1 MKSNAILK
9 FIVVGVIAFIL
20 VLVLVPSGKKSGSFA
35 DDPSLHLS
43 ADEAKALGI
52 EGDTAKDTLATLLGQ
67 MKQTRR
73 EIQDVKNKNDELLKE
88 NDRLRARESDFTGR
102 INKAVSD
109 ATANAREE
117 ILKAQEN
124 ANKEFNTKTKGIMD
138 KFNFLQGKIGDLTSN
153 QNAQLPIGGS
163 NLANEDNE
171 PKGIIWVEPDDAIVV
186 DPRNNQKNTGF
197 AFPNAFGSTVSEKN
211 KSFNDS
217 LDQVK
222 KPLELRKV
230 HYSDEDRLKD
240 EKPVY
245 TIAQNSTF
253 VGSTAMTALIGRVP
267 VNGTVSDP
275 YPFKVLVGKDNL
287 AANGFDLPEVHS
299 AVMSG
304 TATGDWTLSC
314 VRGQIDSITFV
325 FEDGT
330 IRTVPEPV
338 KASRSNGNNNTSN
351 TNTSKIR
358 GGLGYISD
366 PVGIPCVSGERKSNA
381 KEYIG
386 TQSLI
391 TAAGAGLAS
400 VLSKDD
406 KGSNGGYYSSNNSTS
421 SDRNGAL
428 NTILSGG
435 VEDVRNWVNKLY
447 GEAFAA
453 IYVPPH
459 AEIAVHI
466 DQEIMIDYE
475 PNGRKVRHN
484 AYTTKNSSLD

>member
-1 MKSNAILK
+1 MKSNTLLK
-9 FIVVGVIAFIL
+9 VIVVGVVAFIAVFIFSTSSSKNTNNNL
-20 VLVLVPSGKKSGSFA
+20 
-35 DDPSLHLS
+35 DPSLELT
-43 ADEAKALGI
+43 AEEARALGI

-67 MKQTRR
+67 MKATRS
-73 EIQDVKNKNDELLKE
+73 EIKDVKDKNDNLLKE
-88 NDRLRARESDFTGR
+88 NARLKEREELFDQQIR
-102 INKAVSD
+102 KAVSD
-109 ATANAREE
+109 ATLNARKE
-117 ILKAQEN
+117 IEKAQDA
-124 ANKEFNTKTKGIMD
+124 ANKNFDNKTKGIMD
-138 KFNFLQGKIGDLTSN
+138 KFNFLQGKIGDLNNT
-153 QNAQLPIGGS
+153 QQQALPIGGS
-163 NLANEDNE
+163 SVEEETIGTIWIE
-171 PKGIIWVEPDDAIVV
+171 PNDAQIV
-186 DPRNNQKNTGF
+186 DPRTSQKNTGF
-197 AFPNAFGSTVSEKN
+197 AFPNAFSSTVSEKQQ
-211 KSFNDS
+211 SFNDS

-230 HYSDEDRLKD
+230 HYTDADRFKD
-240 EKPVY
+240 EKPIY

-253 VGSTAMTALIGRVP
+253 MGSLAMTALIGRVP
-267 VNGTVSDP
+267 VDGTVNDP

-287 AANGFDLPEVHS
+287 AANGFDLPEVTG

-314 VRGQIDSITFV
+314 VRGQIESITFI

-330 IRTVPEPV
+330 IRTVPEPEKV
-338 KASRSNGNNNTSN
+338 TRSNGNSNNSSN
-351 TNTSKIR
+351 ANTSKIK

-366 PVGIPCVSGERKSNA
+366 PIGIPCVSGERKSNA

-406 KGSNGGYYSSNNSTS
+406 KGSNGGYYSSGNNSTS

-435 VEDVRNWVNKLY
+435 VEDVRNWINKLY

-453 IYVPPH
+453 IYVAPH

-484 AYTTKNSSLD
+484 EQVFKNTHLD

>member
-1 MKSNAILK
+1 MKSNALLK
-9 FIVVGVIAFIL
+9 FIAVGVIAFLLII
-20 VLVLVPSGKKSGSFA
+20 VFSPKSSKPSQSVDA
-35 DDPSLHLS
+35 SLELS

-73 EIQDVKNKNDELLKE
+73 EIQDVKTKNDELLKE
-88 NDRLRARESDFTGR
+88 NDRLRSRESDFNSR
-102 INKAVSD
+102 INKAVTE
-109 ATANAREE
+109 ATSSARAE
-117 ILKAQEN
+117 IQRAQDD
-124 ANKEFNTKTKGIMD
+124 ANKTFNNKTKGLMD
-138 KFNFLQGKIGDLTSN
+138 KLNLLQGKVGDLSSSQN
-153 QNAQLPIGGS
+153 QLLPIGGS
-163 NLANEDNE
+163 NQTPSDTE
-171 PKGIIWVEPDDAIVV
+171 PKGMMWIEPDDAQVI
-186 DPRNNQKNTGF
+186 DPRSSQKNTGF
-197 AFPNAFGSTVSEKN
+197 AFPNTFNKTATDQQ
-211 KSFNDS
+211 KSFNS
-217 LDQVK
+217 SVDQIK

-230 HYSDEDRLKD
+230 RYSEEERFKD
-240 EKPVY
+240 ETPVY

-253 VGSTAMTALIGRVP
+253 MGSIAMTAMIGRVP

-287 AANGFDLPEVHS
+287 AANGFDLPEVTG

-314 VRGQIDSITFV
+314 VRGQVESITFI

-330 IRTVPEPV
+330 IRTVPEPS
-338 KASRSNGNNNTSN
+338 KASSSTGNNTTNN

-358 GGLGYISD
+358 GGIGYISD
-366 PVGIPCVSGERKSNA
+366 PMGIPCVSGERKSNA

-400 VLSKDD
+400 VLSKDSS
-406 KGSNGGYYSSNNSTS
+406 GNTGYYSSGSNTT

-428 NTILSGG
+428 NTVLSGG
-435 VEDVRNWVNKLY
+435 VEDVRNWINKLY

-459 AEIAVHI
+459 ADVAVHI
-466 DQEIMIDYE
+466 DQELMIDYE
-475 PNGRKVRHN
+475 PHGRKVRHN
-484 AYTTKNSSLD
+484 AHTTQSSTLD

>member
-1 MKSNAILK
+1 MKSNGILK
-9 FIVVGVIAFIL
+9 FIAVGLIAFVLIL
-20 VLVLVPSGKKSGSFA
+20 VFAPKSKKA
-35 DDPSLHLS
+35 TTVTDDPSLELS

-73 EIQDVKNKNDELLKE
+73 EIQDVKTKNEALLKE
-88 NDRLRARESDFTGR
+88 NERLRDRESDFNNR
-102 INKAVSD
+102 INKAVTD
-109 ATANAREE
+109 ATASARAE
-117 ILKAQEN
+117 IQKAQED
-124 ANKEFNTKTKGIMD
+124 ANKSLKNETKGIMD
-138 KFNFLQGKIGDLTSN
+138 KFNILQGKIGDLSN
-153 QNAQLPIGGS
+153 TQNKLLPIGGS
-163 NLANEDNE
+163 E
-171 PKGIIWVEPDDAIVV
+171 PTETSEAQGTIWVEPDDTIVV

-197 AFPNAFGSTVSEKN
+197 AFPNAFSGAVSDKQ
-211 KSFNDS
+211 KSFNDN
-217 LDQVK
+217 LEQTK

-230 HYSDEDRLKD
+230 HYSDENRFKD

-253 VGSTAMTALIGRVP
+253 MGSLAMTALIGRVP
-267 VNGTVSDP
+267 IDGTVNDP

-287 AANGFDLPEVHS
+287 AANGFDLPEVTG

-304 TATGDWTLSC
+304 TASGDWTLSC
-314 VRGQIDSITFV
+314 VRGQIESITFV
-325 FEDGT
+325 FADGT
-330 IRTVPEPV
+330 IRTVPEPT
-338 KASRSNGNNNTSN
+338 KASRSGDNSSTNNTN
-351 TNTSKIR
+351 MDKIK

-366 PVGIPCVSGERKSNA
+366 PMGIPCVSGERKSNA

-406 KGSNGGYYSSNNSTS
+406 KGSNGGYYSSNNNTS

-459 AEIAVHI
+459 TEVAVHI

-475 PNGRKVRHN
+475 PHGRKVRHN
-484 AYTTKNSSLD
+484 EINTKNNTLD